1 MARNAQFAQRLSVL
15 RAYQEQL
22 KETVPTGPL
31 VTFTDRMTIRRGD
44 REIQIVCP
52 GRGHSDG
59 DAIVYLPKEKVVATG
74 DFFEGPVTGAL
85 NFGFHDEWVANL
97 ETLKALDYETV
108 IPGHGQPFAGK
119 ERIDHFQSF
128 LRDLWQQARKLYDEK
143 VSAADAAGRID
154 LTAHKAHF
162 AAYGQPGIAEPTVTR
177 LYAQFDTGKK

>member
-154 LTAHKAHF
+154 LTAHKAHL